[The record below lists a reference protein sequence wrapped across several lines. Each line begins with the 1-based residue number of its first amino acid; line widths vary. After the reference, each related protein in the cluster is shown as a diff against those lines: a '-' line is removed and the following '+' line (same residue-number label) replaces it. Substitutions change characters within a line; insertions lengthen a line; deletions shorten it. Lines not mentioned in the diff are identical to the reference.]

1 MASTTYLS
9 SAFSLQYNV
18 ILLGGSALLSLTAAS
33 PYPLAVGL
41 AGELVWLTLAP
52 NLPAFRRWVDA
63 RRGGA
68 QGVAAQPAGAYGAG
82 AYGAG
87 IHALGAPRTAP
98 ALTSGTKD
106 IEPLAAESARVSVP
120 PPLDAAHSARLA
132 QLERVIAEVRGIGA
146 DSGDPDFDRAAAKL
160 ELLLPEFRKLA
171 AHHQRLLRFLEE
183 VRKPELEAEIAELG
197 RAFAAETDLGLR
209 LTLRQARTQ
218 AERRLEQR
226 ARILATSRAAE
237 IKLGTI
243 ERSIGHC
250 RGLSLVSAREL
261 AEEAESLVAQLG
273 SLAQVLE
280 NETLALSSTRP
291 AVSA

>member
-68 QGVAAQPAGAYGAG
+68 QGVAAQHGAG
-82 AYGAG
+82 AYGAYG
-87 IHALGAPRTAP
+87 AGTYTLGAPRTAP

-106 IEPLAAESARVSVP
+106 VEPLAAESARVSVL

-146 DSGDPDFDRAAAKL
+146 DAGDPDFDRAAAKL

-261 AEEAESLVAQLG
+261 AEEAESLVSQLG